1 MLTRLVHLAAR
12 VRAMFRPAPLDRDLD
27 AEFAA
32 HVAMLADE
40 HIRAARSAS
49 PGAMPRGWRWEASR
63 SFATRT
69 ARREAFPRSKR

>member
-32 HVAMLADE
+32 HVAMLAQE
-40 HIRAARSAS
+40 HIRRGMTPDAPNA
-49 PGAMPRGWRWEASR
+49 PRGSPFGGVA
-63 SFATRT
+63 A
-69 ARREAFPRSKR
+69 APRPSPR